1 MILTFCRKNV
11 FVSVVVFS
19 NQIVSFFHLVS
30 IKHYFTSTFV
40 FITILH
46 VLKLC
51 GLYLKSFGN
60 NSIFDPLHIKKLKF
74 FSLHI

>member
-19 NQIVSFFHLVS
+19 NQVVSFFHLVS
-30 IKHYFTSTFV
+30 FKHYFTSKFV
-40 FITILH
+40 FITVVH

-51 GLYLKSFGN
+51 GLYLKSVGN
-60 NSIFDPLHIKKLKF
+60 NSIFDLLHIKKFKF
-74 FSLHI
+74 FSLHF